1 MSLYREK
8 LSRSGFRFVE
18 KLLYD
23 LKTYDTAIKE
33 TEAELNNTLEEITEL
48 QAATLD
54 DMPHG
59 TGTNSPTESY
69 VLKRDNLQIKYLKNR
84 IDEMKRHQQAIEKAM
99 IYMTDTEKLLI
110 KLMYDREKT
119 PKQCMREMHVAKT
132 TWYEMRRKIVYKIAS
147 HLGIY

>member
-1 MSLYREK
+1 MYRET
-8 LSRSGFRFVE
+8 LSRSGFQFTE
-18 KLLYD
+18 KILYER
-23 LKTYDTAIKE
+23 KTYDTAIKKL
-33 TEAELNNTLEEITEL
+33 EAELNDTLEEITEL
-48 QAATLD
+48 QAAALN
-54 DMPHG
+54 DMPRG
-59 TGTNSPTESY
+59 TGKNSPTESY

-99 IYMTDTEKLLI
+99 VYMTDTEKLLI